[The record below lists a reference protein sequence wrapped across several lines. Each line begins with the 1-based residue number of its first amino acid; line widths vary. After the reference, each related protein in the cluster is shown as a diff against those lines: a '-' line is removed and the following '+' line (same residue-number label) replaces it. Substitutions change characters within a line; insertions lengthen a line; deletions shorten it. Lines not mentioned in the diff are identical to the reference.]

1 VKDTETCLCGD
12 RALDLDDVELVQM
25 LLREERTTIDRTYG
39 LHYAAMYC
47 DPKIM
52 ADLLK
57 LEIAGDLLDLSLWCH
72 S

>member
-25 LLREERTTIDRTYG
+25 LLMEERTTINSTYG

-57 LEIAGDLLDLSLWCH
+57 LEVAGDLLDLSL
-72 S
+72 